1 MSHDTAVNMQSGLPR
16 EVLKWIQSLDLS
28 YSARNVR
35 RDFSNGF
42 LIAEIFSWYYPQD
55 IQMHSYDN
63 GTSLPTKLGNWSQLE
78 RFFVKKKLII
88 PKEMIDGT
96 IHCKPG
102 AAELLVQTIYSIL
115 TNRIVK
121 TLKDEMEIDFTDR
134 HYQLQLPLHARSTA
148 THSIKNNL
156 KITEFM
162 TEPNIITNNQ
172 KAHAIIQRHLERKA
186 MERVQDP
193 ARFNIKPTLGELA
206 QRFRPDDKS
215 RQATKSQAPAKQH
228 TGHRETLPKNTER
241 DAGTHFKEITVR
253 QRGKSIS
260 LASWPGSSQTPVA
273 GN

>member
-1 MSHDTAVNMQSGLPR
+1 
-16 EVLKWIQSLDLS
+16 
-28 YSARNVR
+28 
-35 RDFSNGF
+35 
-42 LIAEIFSWYYPQD
+42 
-55 IQMHSYDN
+55 MHSYDN

-78 RFFVKKKLII
+78 RFFVKKKLSI

-102 AAELLVQTIYSIL
+102 AAELLVQTIYTIL
-115 TNRIVK
+115 TNRVVK

-156 KITEFM
+156 KITECM

-186 MERVQDP
+186 LERVQDP

-206 QRFRPDDKS
+206 QRIRPDENTSHVNKLQPS
-215 RQATKSQAPAKQH
+215 VKHQH
-228 TGHRETLPKNTER
+228 SGHQKTFAKNTER
-241 DAGTHFKEITVR
+241 DVATHFKEIKVR
-253 QRGKSIS
+253 QRGKSTPIT
-260 LASWPGSSQTPVA
+260 SWPGSSQTPIV